1 MDCGSCQCRS
11 GIGAFSISIALG
23 FEAVYAGTQM
33 VPPGENSFSVRIV
46 VTVIVTP
53 LKTKGECLLFPK
65 ADIQITKN
73 RVKLGAAFGQKR
85 TCGSSKASVSIIL
98 LLVPSAVRQAQFA
111 YQ

>member
-23 FEAVYAGTQM
+23 FEAVYAGTRM

-53 LKTKGECLLFPK
+53 LQNKRGMSAFPESGRSNHWK
-65 ADIQITKN
+65 FDFL
-73 RVKLGAAFGQKR
+73 RVR
-85 TCGSSKASVSIIL
+85 
-98 LLVPSAVRQAQFA
+98 
-111 YQ
+111 